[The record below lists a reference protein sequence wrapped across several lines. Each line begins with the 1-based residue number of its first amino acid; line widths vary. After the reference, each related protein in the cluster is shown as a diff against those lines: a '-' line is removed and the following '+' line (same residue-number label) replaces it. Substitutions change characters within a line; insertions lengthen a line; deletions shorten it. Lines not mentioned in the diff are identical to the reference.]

1 MRQHHTAPI
10 PVGPDQSLRTGDC
23 PLNKSLLEYGNVS
36 RQIPSIIP
44 VTIPENTWISRF
56 ITLQQI
62 IAVPVDGLGQAVPEG
77 DDRFVV
83 DQGLGQADIR
93 NVKSEGVSQ
102 L

>member
-1 MRQHHTAPI
+1 MRQHHTVSI
-10 PVGPDQSLRTGDC
+10 HNQPDQSLRTGDY

-62 IAVPVDGLGQAVPEG
+62 IPVPVDGLVQAVLKG
-77 DDRFVV
+77 NDRFVV
-83 DQGLGQADIR
+83 DQ
-93 NVKSEGVSQ
+93 
-102 L
+102 